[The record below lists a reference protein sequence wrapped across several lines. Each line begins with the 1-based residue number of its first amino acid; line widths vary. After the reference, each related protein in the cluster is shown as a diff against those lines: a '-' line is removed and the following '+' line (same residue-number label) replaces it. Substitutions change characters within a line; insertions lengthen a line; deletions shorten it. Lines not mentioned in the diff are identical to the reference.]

1 MPIDG
6 GVAAVDRFRRE
17 ISTAARL
24 QHPHIVPVLTAGE
37 AAGVPWFTMLFVA
50 GESLRARRATRGALP
65 IAEATRVL
73 RDVAQA
79 LAYAH
84 GQGFVHRDIKPDNV
98 LLADGS
104 AMVTDFGVA
113 KALSSATGVGTGTA
127 LTQAGMALGTPRTWR
142 PNKSVP
148 IRRWI
153 IASICTRGY
162 VWPTSS

>member
-50 GESLRARRATRGALP
+50 GESLRARLATRGALP

-79 LAYAH
+79 LA
-84 GQGFVHRDIKPDNV
+84 
-98 LLADGS
+98 
-104 AMVTDFGVA
+104 
-113 KALSSATGVGTGTA
+113 
-127 LTQAGMALGTPRTWR
+127 
-142 PNKSVP
+142 
-148 IRRWI
+148 
-153 IASICTRGY
+153 
-162 VWPTSS
+162 